1 MFREIEFIYTYREIY
16 MCVEAYFEHEQMNVL
31 QNYEN
36 LVSIAKAVFGS
47 DKKKKP
53 DNVYNPST
61 PEELMAQMRRSMNGG
76 KR

>member
-1 MFREIEFIYTYREIY
+1 

-36 LVSIAKAVFGS
+36 LVSIAKVVFGS

>member
-1 MFREIEFIYTYREIY
+1 
-16 MCVEAYFEHEQMNVL
+16 MNVL

-36 LVSIAKAVFGS
+36 LVSIAKAVFGG